1 MAESILNIHSLV
13 LPFLASVLRGL
24 VIRLQ
29 KGQNRCY
36 VGCTQEPQ
44 ESWEDDDLK
53 RQNSIRMSEESE
65 LPKCRYKQGNWNLAR
80 QTSSLSLPFI
90 LWSLPCSLLGA
101 ANPTPFLSLPTP
113 LSCFVFSRFCHI
125 RHLVLTLLSAHKNKT
140 LQGLCTCWISLRP
153 QPSSLSSVPQS
164 IHLILG
170 IRILWLTNAET
181 SGKEIVKSVA
191 CQIWGVLR

>member
-1 MAESILNIHSLV
+1 MTLKDRIAYVCPRKVSCQSADTNKETETWQGRPPPSPS
-13 LPFLASVLRGL
+13 PSSFGAFLAPCLGL
-24 VIRLQ
+24 
-29 KGQNRCY
+29 
-36 VGCTQEPQ
+36 
-44 ESWEDDDLK
+44 
-53 RQNSIRMSEESE
+53 
-65 LPKCRYKQGNWNLAR
+65 
-80 QTSSLSLPFI
+80 QT
-90 LWSLPCSLLGA
+90 
-101 ANPTPFLSLPTP
+101 LSLPTP